1 VRVIGYIRVSTVG
14 QVQDGQGLAIQ
25 ERAIRSWVEEH
36 KHRLVG
42 VHRDEGVSGSV
53 EEREGLEEALAAVR
67 FNGADGLVVSSIDR
81 LARSL
86 TVQEAALVQ
95 VWNAGGKAFAVDQGE
110 VLEDDPDDPMRTF
123 IRQVLG
129 AVSQLEA
136 AMITR
141 RLRRGREHKA
151 ANGGYAHGAPP
162 FGYRAEGGELVPD
175 PDEQEA
181 VNRITELR
189 RVGNSYRQIV
199 DELKNQG
206 IPPKRGD
213 RWHPMGIKR
222 ITDRTTVEAP
232 AR

>member
-1 VRVIGYIRVSTVG
+1 MRVVGYVRVSTVG

-25 ERAIRSWVEEH
+25 EKAIRSWVKEH

-42 VHRDEGVSGSV
+42 VHRDEGISGSV
-53 EEREGLEEALAAVR
+53 EEREGLEEALEAVK

-86 TVQEAALVQ
+86 TIQEAALVQ

-123 IRQVLG
+123 VRQVLG

-136 AMITR
+136 GMIAR

-151 ANGGYAHGAPP
+151 ANGGYAYGAPP

-175 PDEQEA
+175 AVEQEVVA
-181 VNRITELR
+181 RIGQLR
-189 RVGNSYRQIV
+189 NEGASYREIA
-199 DELKNQG
+199 DEFNGEG
-206 IPPKRGD
+206 IAAKRTD
-213 RWHPMGIKR
+213 RWHPMAVKR
-222 ITDRTTVEAP
+222 IADRSAPEAA

>member
-1 VRVIGYIRVSTVG
+1 MRVVGYIRVSTVG
-14 QVQDGQGLAIQ
+14 QVQDGQGWAIQ
-25 ERAIRSWVEEH
+25 EKLIRLWVKEH

-42 VHRDEGVSGSV
+42 VYRDEGVSGAV

-67 FNGADGLVVSSIDR
+67 FNGADALVVSSVDR
-81 LARSL
+81 FARSL
-86 TVQEAALVQ
+86 TVQEAALLQ
-95 VWNAGGKAFAVDQGE
+95 VWNAGGKAFAVDHGE

-136 AMITR
+136 GMIAR

-151 ANGGYAHGAPP
+151 ANGGYAYGAPP

-175 PDEQEA
+175 LVEQA
-181 VNRITELR
+181 TVLRIAQLR
-189 RVGNSYRQIV
+189 QKGASYRDIA
-199 DELKNQG
+199 DEFNIEG
-206 IPPKRGD
+206 VAAKRTD
-213 RWHPMGIKR
+213 RWHPMAVKR
-222 ITDRTTVEAP
+222 VVDRNVPEAA